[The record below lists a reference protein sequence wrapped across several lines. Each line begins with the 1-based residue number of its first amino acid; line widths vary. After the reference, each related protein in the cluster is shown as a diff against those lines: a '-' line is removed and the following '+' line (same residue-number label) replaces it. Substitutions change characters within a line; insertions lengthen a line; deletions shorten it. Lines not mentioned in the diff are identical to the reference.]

1 MSMLAPPYHHRNTL
15 HQNLGNY
22 KNILNVTPQNKTLTF
37 TNYLVINNIKF
48 I

>member
-1 MSMLAPPYHHRNTL
+1 MLAPPYHHRNTL
-15 HQNLGNY
+15 HQILGNY

-37 TNYLVINNIKF
+37 TNYLVISNIKF